1 MPPLLKLIL
10 MRVALGLLTLF
21 LVSIVVFGATQ
32 ALPGDAAKA
41 ILGKNAVN
49 VAMYEALRHQF
60 GLDRPLIV
68 QYGDWLGGIVTGNA
82 GDSVVHSGVPVASVL
97 RDALIN
103 SGILVLVAALISV
116 PLSILLG
123 AFQAYLRDRPFD
135 AISNFLNL
143 LLVALPEFVIG
154 IGLILLFAT
163 GVMRVLPA
171 VSQIDADASVWSQW
185 KGLVLPAATLAL
197 AIIPYVSR
205 MLRASTIDVLESDYV
220 MMARLKGLPNRVV
233 LWRHSL
239 PNAIGPTL
247 QTIALSL
254 AWLAGDIVIVE
265 YVFNY
270 PGIGMALV
278 DAVAARDMA
287 VVQAIC
293 ILIAGAY
300 VVLNLLADIATILI
314 NPRLR
319 TGLR

>member
-1 MPPLLKLIL
+1 M
-10 MRVALGLLTLF
+10 
-21 LVSIVVFGATQ
+21 IV
-32 ALPGDAAKA
+32 
-41 ILGKNAVN
+41 
-49 VAMYEALRHQF
+49 
-60 GLDRPLIV
+60 
-68 QYGDWLGGIVTGNA
+68 GNA
-82 GDSVVHSGVPVASVL
+82 GNSIVHTGVPVA
-97 RDALIN
+97 ALLKDRLVN
-103 SGILVLVAALISV
+103 SAILVLVAALVSI

-123 AFQAYLRDRPFD
+123 AFQAARRDRPFD
-135 AISNFLNL
+135 VISNLGNL

-154 IGLILLFAT
+154 IILILLFAT

-171 VSQIDADASVWSQW
+171 VSQVDTEASVWSQARV
-185 KGLVLPAATLAL
+185 LVLPAATLAL
-197 AIIPYVSR
+197 AIIPYISR

-220 MMARLKGLPNRVV
+220 TMGRLKGLSGGSV
-233 LWRHSL
+233 LWRYAL

-254 AWLAGDIVIVE
+254 AWLAGDIVVVE

-270 PGIGMALV
+270 PGIGSALI
-278 DAVAARDMA
+278 DAVNARDIA